1 MKFYIDKNAEVLH
14 EDVLIN
20 VALWC
25 YDDTIEEIWEEYNL
39 DKDFGLVEE
48 AYKRDDIHVN
58 LYADFFTCGNI
69 MVTFVVS
76 DDDKEIEKK
85 LYITDEIKMDLFGQ
99 LFDMI
104 EK

>member
-1 MKFYIDKNAEVLH
+1 MKFYIDKNAEIFH
-14 EDVLIN
+14 EDVLVN

-39 DKDFGLVEE
+39 DKDFGLVKE
-48 AYKRDDIHVN
+48 AYKRDDIHIN
-58 LYADFFTCGNI
+58 LYADFFTCGKV

-76 DDDKEIEKK
+76 DNNKEIEKK

-104 EK
+104 DK